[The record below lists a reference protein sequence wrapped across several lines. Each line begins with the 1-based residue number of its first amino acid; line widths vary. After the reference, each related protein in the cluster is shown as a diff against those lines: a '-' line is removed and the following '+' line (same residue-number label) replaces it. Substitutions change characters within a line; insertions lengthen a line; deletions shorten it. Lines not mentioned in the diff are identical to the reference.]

1 MLPRAFNL
9 FLLLVLI
16 TSTVLVH
23 ATALV
28 AEFMAT
34 PAGHVVAALSASDPE
49 VALRALLELHA
60 PHEFQELPIGLAWIG
75 VELVVLACHVVVVL
89 NPTFEAV
96 PLLAHHTGELVAC
109 SSF

>member
-1 MLPRAFNL
+1 M
-9 FLLLVLI
+9 
-16 TSTVLVH
+16 VH
-23 ATALV
+23 AAATALV
-28 AEFMAT
+28 TEFMAT
-34 PAGHVVAALSASDPE
+34 IACHMVAALRALYPE
-49 VALRALLELHA
+49 FALRTLLELHA